1 MSTSVMKTTNGS
13 KVPDETPAEGA
24 DAPEEDTLRNDPL
37 LVGVRKL
44 YDDIAAEPLPDH
56 LLDLLDKL
64 DKAERSR

>member
-1 MSTSVMKTTNGS
+1 MTSKNGTSV
-13 KVPDETPAEGA
+13 PDEGA
-24 DAPEEDTLRNDPL
+24 DAPEEDALRNDPL
-37 LVGVRKL
+37 LAGVRKL